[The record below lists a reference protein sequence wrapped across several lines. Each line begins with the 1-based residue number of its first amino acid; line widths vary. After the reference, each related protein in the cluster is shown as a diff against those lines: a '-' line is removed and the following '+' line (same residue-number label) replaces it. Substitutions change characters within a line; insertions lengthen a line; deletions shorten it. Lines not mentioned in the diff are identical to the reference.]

1 MILDIC
7 IWFIREHEFTCN
19 STFGGVTHGIG
30 IDLEWGVGHH
40 LTSKAD
46 QDLVSSKVIW
56 DVGHSECAISIVHNV
71 WVGISTVWSLY
82 RKFRQYDL
90 LMQYSFINQIHT
102 SDKTNPRIFSFV
114 KCRYMYMYF

>member
-19 STFGGVTHGIG
+19 STFGGVTHRIG

-82 RKFRQYDL
+82 IKFREYDL
-90 LMQYSFINQIHT
+90 LMQYSFINQI
-102 SDKTNPRIFSFV
+102 SYI
-114 KCRYMYMYF
+114 

>member
-19 STFGGVTHGIG
+19 STFGGVTHRIG

-82 RKFRQYDL
+82 RKFREYDL
-90 LMQYSFINQIHT
+90 LMQYSFINQI
-102 SDKTNPRIFSFV
+102 SYI
-114 KCRYMYMYF
+114 